1 MLLAD
6 VPNSRHFTSNVTP
19 GRAGYYI
26 ARVDSVWEQWDLVCA
41 EPVGCDNLDQLMRAL
56 VWAYVVVGLVIFYGA
71 FRPWTTDLPKAAG
84 VALAALGSAAV
95 VWFSI
100 GVIGSSGSLR
110 TAGIITAVGLV
121 AVWIGR
127 PAFTER
133 GDRADEDL
141 SADASPTSS
150 TH

>member
-1 MLLAD
+1 M
-6 VPNSRHFTSNVTP
+6 
-19 GRAGYYI
+19 
-26 ARVDSVWEQWDLVCA
+26 DSVWEQWDLVCV
-41 EPVGCDNLDQLMRAL
+41 EPGGCDALDQLLRAI
-56 VWAYVVVGLVIFYGA
+56 VWAYVLVAWMIFFA
-71 FRPWTTDLPKAAG
+71 ALRPWTTALPKAVGIA
-84 VALAALGSAAV
+84 VAAAGSALI

-100 GVIGSSGSLR
+100 GVVGSSGNLR

-133 GDRADEDL
+133 KKSDDAV

-150 TH
+150 RH